1 MNNLEPSRR
10 PEAEWGGPCAVG
22 NCQRSALSSG
32 RMSHPSDWPAAKRPL
47 PVTFHRTH
55 NAEQGS
61 LAAKIWGIECSFWE
75 RCAVGPLGKRGTP
88 DVVIAR
94 TSPKTEIYRVKMTVI
109 MMDRSS
115 GPRLSCAQI

>member
-1 MNNLEPSRR
+1 MR
-10 PEAEWGGPCAVG
+10 W

-75 RCAVGPLGKRGTP
+75 RCAVGPLGKG
-88 DVVIAR
+88 AR
-94 TSPKTEIYRVKMTVI
+94 QMWSLPERRPRR
-109 MMDRSS
+109 RSI
-115 GPRLSCAQI
+115 GLR

>member
-1 MNNLEPSRR
+1 MC
-10 PEAEWGGPCAVG
+10 GG

-47 PVTFHRTH
+47 SVTFHRTH

-61 LAAKIWGIECSFWE
+61 LAAKIWGIECSLWE
-75 RCAVGPLGKRGTP
+75 RSSSAARWGPWKRGTP

-94 TSPKTEIYRVKMTVI
+94 TSPKTEIYRIEMTVI

-115 GPRLSCAQI
+115 GAPLTVVVSAQI